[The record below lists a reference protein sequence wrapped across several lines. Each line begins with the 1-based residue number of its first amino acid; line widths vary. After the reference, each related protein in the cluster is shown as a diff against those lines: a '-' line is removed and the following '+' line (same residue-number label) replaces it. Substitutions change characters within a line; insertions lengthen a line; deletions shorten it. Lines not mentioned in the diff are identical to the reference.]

1 LDFSFYSLAFSEH
14 FDCSFIEW
22 FFIFHTFNI
31 YQNGSERN
39 KNFHFF
45 IFLFLCDNIFFL
57 DICIVLRLSYNVLPG
72 GARRHKLLIFSD
84 LC

>member
-1 LDFSFYSLAFSEH
+1 MCFWRTKGFWPFDHNSLLFILFANLFANSLDFSFYSLAFSEH

-39 KNFHFF
+39 KNFYFF
-45 IFLFLCDNIFFL
+45 TFLFYEN
-57 DICIVLRLSYNVLPG
+57 S
-72 GARRHKLLIFSD
+72 
-84 LC
+84 